1 MLINNLKIAF
11 RNLVSHKF
19 FSLLNIVGLALGM
32 SACLTVILIIRDQLS
47 YDHFHTDTDQV
58 FRLICQ
64 QEDGMKLA
72 TTPYPLGDA
81 LLRDFSVVESEVRLV
96 RSIQGIDATTATNLT
111 LPVSGFFTESSFFKI
126 FGFQL
131 EAGNAATALNEP
143 NTMVISKKT
152 AERFFGNKNPIGEI
166 LTLRDRGI
174 YRITGVVA
182 PPPGKSHIEFDCLA
196 SAGSMTAIEAGYKSE
211 EAAEKIVENWENR
224 YMVYGYVRL
233 NPGKTASDLAVA
245 LAAIE
250 KDRANAG
257 KGDQALR
264 YFSQNL
270 ADITPKSE
278 MLVNDLGAGAPWF
291 FIWGLVAFVA
301 ILIVFPCLNYA
312 NMAVARALSRTR
324 EVGVRKAIG
333 ARVGDIKRLILTEAV
348 LTSLIALVVAWVLHL
363 PLNHFVETGFP
374 EGLMPFE
381 LQADVLDWAIFIAF
395 SIVVGALAGWLPAQR
410 LAKLQPTSALRGN
423 AGSQLATSSRFGWRK
438 VMLVGQF
445 SVSLIFMIVV
455 ATLWSQM
462 RFMTL
467 ADYGFQKE
475 NLLTVELQGN
485 AATTV
490 GAEMSQDPRVTGVCA
505 TSVVLAGNNLQ
516 GIPLQ
521 LERGG
526 ESPGIHCASV
536 DANYIPVMGLE
547 LIAGENFPE
556 NRTSEK
562 EQYLILN
569 EKAVESFKLGTPA
582 EAVGKTLWLGDDTP
596 VSIRGV
602 MRDFNYRNFEHRIE
616 PFALRYAPMEHGI
629 LHIRIAPGDPS
640 MALSALEGIWKKIDQ
655 VHPFKAEFMEE
666 SMRRAYSH
674 VTLMGWL
681 ASFFAVLA
689 LSLACIGLLGI
700 VTYTVSTRV
709 KEIGV
714 RKVLGASVSEVTL
727 LLSRHFVAILGV
739 AVVIAIP
746 AAYFLCNLFLNLFV
760 YRIEVGGLIL
770 GGSTLALLAL
780 GLLTVGVQVVRAA
793 LENPVKSLRSE

>member
-1 MLINNLKIAF
+1 MLINHLKIAF
-11 RNLVSHKF
+11 RNLVTHKF

-32 SACLTVILIIRDQLS
+32 STCMTVILIIRDQMS
-47 YDHFHTDTDQV
+47 YDHFHANPSQV
-58 FRLICQ
+58 FRIICQ
-64 QEDGMKLA
+64 QDDGMKLA
-72 TTPYPLGDA
+72 TTPYPIGDA
-81 LLRDFSVVESEVRLV
+81 LVRDFSVVESSVRLV
-96 RSIQGIDATTATNLT
+96 RSIQGIDATTASNLT
-111 LPVSGFFTESSFFKI
+111 LPVSGFYTEPSFFKI

-152 AERFFGNKNPIGEI
+152 AERFFGNQNPIGEI
-166 LTLRDRGI
+166 LTLRDKGI

-196 SAGSMTAIEAGYKSE
+196 SASSMTAIEAGYKSE
-211 EAAEKIVENWENR
+211 EAVEKVVENWENR
-224 YMVYGYVRL
+224 FMAYVYVRMS
-233 NPGKTASDLAVA
+233 PGKTGSDLAVA

-270 ADITPKSE
+270 GDVTPKPE
-278 MLVNDLGAGAPWF
+278 MLVNDLGTGAPWF

-348 LTSLIALVVAWVLHL
+348 LTSLIALVVAWGLHL

-374 EGLMPFE
+374 SGISPIK
-381 LQADVLDWAIFIAF
+381 LQADASTWGIFIAF
-395 SIVVGALAGWLPAQR
+395 GIVVGFLAGWLPAQR
-410 LAKLQPTSALRGN
+410 LAKVQPTSALRGN
-423 AGSQLATSSRFGWRK
+423 LGGQLQQASRFNWRK
-438 VMLVGQF
+438 AMLVGQF

-485 AATTV
+485 TSTTV
-490 GAEMSQDPRVTGVCA
+490 AAEISQNPHVVGVCA
-505 TSVVLAGNNLQ
+505 TSIVLAGNNLQ

-556 NRTSEK
+556 NRASEK

-569 EKAVESFKLGTPA
+569 EKAVKSFELGTSA

-596 VSIRGV
+596 VTIRGV
-602 MRDFNYRNFEHRIE
+602 IRDFNYRNFEHGIE
-616 PFALRYAPMEHGI
+616 PFALRNAPFEHGI
-629 LHIRIAPGDPS
+629 LHVRLAPGDPS
-640 MALSALEGIWKKIDQ
+640 TALAALEGIWKKIDQ
-655 VHPFKAEFMEE
+655 VHSFKAEFMEE
-666 SMRRAYSH
+666 SMRRAYSP

-681 ASFFAVLA
+681 ASFFALLA
-689 LSLACIGLLGI
+689 LSLACIGLLGM

-727 LLSRHFVAILGV
+727 LLSRRFMVLLGM

-780 GLLTVGVQVVRAA
+780 GLLTVGIQVVRAA
-793 LENPVKSLRSE
+793 LANPVKSLRSE

>member
-1 MLINNLKIAF
+1 MLINHLKIAF
-11 RNLVSHKF
+11 RNLIAHKF

-32 SACLTVILIIRDQLS
+32 SACLTVILIIRNQLS
-47 YDHFHTDTDQV
+47 YDHFHPNPDQV
-58 FRLICQ
+58 FRINCQ

-81 LLRDFSVVESEVRLV
+81 LVRDFSVVESGVRLV
-96 RSIQGIDATTATNLT
+96 RSIQGIDATTASNLT
-111 LPVSGFFTESSFFKI
+111 LPVSGFFTEPSFFKV

-131 EAGNAATALNEP
+131 EAGNTATALNEP

-152 AERFFGNKNPIGEI
+152 AERFFGNKNPLGET
-166 LTLRDRGI
+166 LTLRDKGI

-182 PPPGKSHIEFDCLA
+182 PPPGKSHLEFDCLA
-196 SAGSMTAIEAGYKSE
+196 SAGSMTAIEAGYTPG
-211 EAAEKIVENWENR
+211 EAAEKVVENWENR

-233 NPGKTASDLAVA
+233 NPGKNASDLAVA

-250 KDRANAG
+250 KVRANAG
-257 KGDQALR
+257 KADHTLR

-270 ADITPKSE
+270 GDITPKSE
-278 MLVNDLGAGAPWF
+278 MLVNDPGAGAPWF

-348 LTSLIALVVAWVLHL
+348 LTSLIALAVAWALHL

-374 EGLMPFE
+374 EGMMPFE
-381 LQADVLDWAIFIAF
+381 LQADALDWAIFIAF
-395 SIVVGALAGWLPAQR
+395 GMVVGVLAGWLPARR

-423 AGSQLATSSRFGWRK
+423 TGHQLQPLSRFNWRK

-467 ADYGFQKE
+467 ANYGFQKE
-475 NLLTVELQGN
+475 NLLTIELQGN
-485 AATTV
+485 TATTV

-521 LERGG
+521 VERGG

-536 DANYIPVMGLE
+536 DANYIQVMGLE

-556 NRTSEK
+556 NRASEK

-569 EKAVESFKLGTPA
+569 EKAVESFELGTPA

-596 VSIRGV
+596 VAIRGV
-602 MRDFNYRNFEHRIE
+602 IRDFNYRNFEHGIE
-616 PFALRYAPMEHGI
+616 PFALRYAPFEHVI
-629 LHIRIAPGDPS
+629 LHVRIAPGDPS
-640 MALSALEGIWKKIDQ
+640 VALAALEGIWKKIDS
-655 VHPFKAEFMEE
+655 VHPFKSEFMEE
-666 SMRRAYSH
+666 SMSRAYSH

-689 LSLACIGLLGI
+689 LSLACIGLLGM
-700 VTYTVSTRV
+700 VTYTVSARV

-714 RKVLGASVSEVTL
+714 RKVLGASVSDVTL
-727 LLSRHFVAILGV
+727 LLSRHFMLLLGI
-739 AVVIAIP
+739 AVIIALP
-746 AAYFLCNLFLNLFV
+746 VAYFVSNLFLNLFV

-780 GLLTVGVQVVRAA
+780 GLLTVGIQVVRAA
-793 LENPVKSLRSE
+793 LANPVESLRSD